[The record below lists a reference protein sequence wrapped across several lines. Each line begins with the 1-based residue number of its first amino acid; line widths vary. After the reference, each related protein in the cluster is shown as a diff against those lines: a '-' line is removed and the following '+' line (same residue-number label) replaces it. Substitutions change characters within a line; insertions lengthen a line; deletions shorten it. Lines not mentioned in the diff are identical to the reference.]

1 MKIDVVGEG
10 FHRGANFRRRTY
22 LQGRAEMQL
31 ADFDVV
37 FPEPGN
43 DFAGFLEF
51 HGQMA
56 GVIVHAEMLAETR
69 VIRMVGA
76 QSLKKFR
83 RLFAGFQIANWLRLQ
98 SEMQFFGRA
107 LAHTGD
113 VLDAAPKIVPHR
125 AFLLLRP
132 DELLERTGNGAD
144 AALDA

>member
-98 SEMQFFGRA
+98 SESS
-107 LAHTGD
+107 GD
-113 VLDAAPKIVPHR
+113 AWS
-125 AFLLLRP
+125 LRRSP
-132 DELLERTGNGAD
+132 MA
-144 AALDA
+144 